1 MLNAPSRKS
10 RCAFLNWCLPLEYSL
25 MMRMTFWVVGM
36 RRYIAS
42 WSTCGSYNGELISII
57 PSRKLQI
64 TDVLQCPTSHV
75 PVTISSRISFLLSAL
90 NKICLEWSS
99 TTSIFHLVGG
109 WTDRMASR
117 NSTTI
122 IKKRSI
128 FIDTVP
134 HTFSC
139 NLNERSHEQWMSVWK
154 DSSWAAT
161 GGRLA
166 EAVTRWYN

>member
-1 MLNAPSRKS
+1 MLNAPSRKN

-25 MMRMTFWVVGM
+25 MMRMTFWLVGM

-64 TDVLQCPTSHV
+64 TDVLQCPTSRV
-75 PVTISSRISFLLSAL
+75 PVTFSSRISFLLSAL
-90 NKICLEWSS
+90 NKIRLEWSS
-99 TTSIFHLVGG
+99 TTSIFHLAGG

-117 NSTTI
+117 SSTTI

-128 FIDTVP
+128 FYWYSSTYFLLQSEWAKSW
-134 HTFSC
+134 TM
-139 NLNERSHEQWMSVWK
+139 NECVEGQQLGSDRREV
-154 DSSWAAT
+154 
-161 GGRLA
+161 GGGSD
-166 EAVTRWYN
+166 EVI

>member
-1 MLNAPSRKS
+1 MLNAPSRKN

-25 MMRMTFWVVGM
+25 MMRMTFWLVGM

-64 TDVLQCPTSHV
+64 TDVLQSPTSHV
-75 PVTISSRISFLLSAL
+75 PQEYHFFWARWIRYAWSDHRPQASSILLEAEL
-90 NKICLEWSS
+90 TVWPPGVLQR
-99 TTSIFHLVGG
+99 L
-109 WTDRMASR
+109 SR
-117 NSTTI
+117 
-122 IKKRSI
+122 RGLY

-134 HTFSC
+134 RTFSC